1 MFDLDGCL
9 ITREHVLHLL
19 SILQIDP
26 ADQREVLALP
36 YPVEYPVVAR
46 ALGRAGINLD
56 LLTDRMGG
64 SP

>member
-1 MFDLDGCL
+1 MFDLDGSL
-9 ITREHVLHLL
+9 ISREHVLHLL

-26 ADQREVLALP
+26 ADQREVLLLP
-36 YPVEYPVVAR
+36 YPVEFPVVAR
-46 ALGRAGINLD
+46 ALGRAGISLE